1 MNKFILSFLL
11 VLLVSS
17 CETDFNVNA
26 DWDEVTILYGLL
38 DQANDLQY
46 VKINKAFLG
55 QEDALLMASNSDSSN
70 FEPNDLEITIYKI
83 KTSSFNSFDTLG
95 LVTLS
100 DTSLVKD
107 PGLFPTDNNIIY
119 KFNNSSD
126 FLNSNFVYSIKVL
139 NKISGNVVS
148 SSTRLIDGFNFETF
162 NPSFDFGFYNSSI
175 GFISKTLTWQKS
187 NFGEI
192 YQLDLIFNFTE
203 GNDTIAVIWSQPL
216 VESLGS
222 NLMNSQFDG
231 ESFFNFLN
239 SSIEIND
246 NVIRRFLKLDIRM
259 TVGTQELQTYIN
271 VNQPYSSIVQERP
284 SYSNINNGIG
294 LFSSRYTY
302 LVEGIGLTNGTR
314 SYIINDLD
322 LSFQ

>member
-1 MNKFILSFLL
+1 VNKFILSFLL
-11 VLLVSS
+11 VLLASS

-38 DQANDLQY
+38 DQSNDLQY

-100 DTSLVKD
+100 DTSLLKD

-126 FLNSNFVYSIKVL
+126 FLNSNFVYSIKVF

-175 GFISKTLTWQKS
+175 GYISKTLTWQKS

-192 YQLDLIFNFTE
+192 YQLDLIFNYIE
-203 GNDTIAVIWSQPL
+203 GDDTIAVVWSQPL

-239 SSIEIND
+239 SSIEINN
-246 NVIRRFLKLDIRM
+246 NVIRRFFKLDIRM

-271 VNQPYSSIVQERP
+271 VNQPFSSIVQERP

>member
-38 DQANDLQY
+38 DQSNDLQY

-55 QEDALLMASNSDSSN
+55 KEDALLMASNSDSSN

-126 FLNSNFVYSIKVL
+126 FLNSNFIYSIKVL

-162 NPSFDFGFYNSSI
+162 NPSFDFCFYN
-175 GFISKTLTWQKS
+175 
-187 NFGEI
+187 
-192 YQLDLIFNFTE
+192 
-203 GNDTIAVIWSQPL
+203 
-216 VESLGS
+216 
-222 NLMNSQFDG
+222 
-231 ESFFNFLN
+231 
-239 SSIEIND
+239 
-246 NVIRRFLKLDIRM
+246 
-259 TVGTQELQTYIN
+259 
-271 VNQPYSSIVQERP
+271 
-284 SYSNINNGIG
+284 
-294 LFSSRYTY
+294 
-302 LVEGIGLTNGTR
+302 
-314 SYIINDLD
+314 
-322 LSFQ
+322 